1 MDGARRGDDDDDE
14 TPFLERKAALREE
27 VKARRAA
34 LPPAAVEAAGR
45 AVARH
50 VLRELP
56 WPERPRVSVFWPLTG
71 ELDTRPVLHCLR
83 WLGAVPLLPRM
94 RGRGRPLAFHP
105 WSPDLPL
112 APGPLGVMEPPADA
126 PEAVPD
132 IVLAPLL
139 AFDRLGRRLGYGAGY
154 YDRTFEALAE
164 AGHRPLRCGL
174 ALALQEVPE
183 VPETAGDVRLEAVV
197 TEAGLRRLPS

>member
-1 MDGARRGDDDDDE
+1 MDGPPPA
-14 TPFLERKAALREE
+14 ERKAALRDE

-34 LPPAAVEAAGR
+34 LPPAHVEAAGR

-50 VLRELP
+50 ALAGLP
-56 WPERPRVSVFWPLTG
+56 WPERPRVSVFWPLQG
-71 ELDTRPVLHCLR
+71 ELDTRPLLHCLH
-83 WLGAVPLLPRM
+83 WLGAQPLLPRV
-94 RGRGRPLAFHP
+94 RGRGRPLTFHP
-105 WSPDLPL
+105 WSPDAPL
-112 APGPLGVMEPPADA
+112 VAGPLGLREPPADA

-154 YDRTFEALAE
+154 YDLTFAALAE

-174 ALALQEVPE
+174 ALAVQEADE
-183 VPETAGDVRLEAVV
+183 VPETVGDVRLEAVV
-197 TEAGLRRLPS
+197 TEAGLRRFPS

>member
-1 MDGARRGDDDDDE
+1 MDGASRGDDE
-14 TPFLERKAALREE
+14 TLLVGRKAALRDEL
-27 VKARRAA
+27 KARRAA
-34 LPPAAVEAAGR
+34 LPPADVEAAGR
-45 AVARH
+45 AIARH
-50 VLRELP
+50 VLARLP
-56 WPERPRVSVFWPLTG
+56 WPERPRVSVFWPLPG
-71 ELDTRPVLHCLR
+71 ELDTRPVLHCLH
-83 WLGAVPLLPRM
+83 WLGASPLLPRV

-105 WSPDLPL
+105 WSPDAPL
-112 APGPLGVMEPPADA
+112 VAGLLGLREPPADA

-154 YDRTFEALAE
+154 YDLTFAALAE

-174 ALALQEVPE
+174 ALSAQEVGE

-197 TEAGLRRLPS
+197 TEAGLRHFPD